1 MEESDKK
8 LENQMPPENG
18 EVSEPEL
25 TESPVAGISE
35 FELAKLQRDFENI
48 QKEVLYQRAEFD
60 NTKKRM
66 AKEQETAI
74 KYANEKLIRELLTVV
89 DLFERGLGH
98 GKQVASK
105 PGAESDTVNFYSG
118 IEMTH
123 RELVQLLGRFGVE
136 LIGQVGEKFDPNRHE
151 AISQVEGPDYSED
164 TVAQVFQKGC
174 LLHGR
179 LLTPAKVAVGK
190 AAN

>member
-1 MEESDKK
+1 MTMEESDKK
-8 LENQMPPENG
+8 MEENLNPEGTESAEPTELETARLKKDLENM
-18 EVSEPEL
+18 
-25 TESPVAGISE
+25 A
-35 FELAKLQRDFENI
+35 
-48 QKEVLYQRAEFD
+48 KEVLYQRAEFD

-74 KYANEKLIRELLTVV
+74 KYANEKVMRELITIL
-89 DLFERGLGH
+89 DLFERGLAH
-98 GKQVASK
+98 GKQIASK
-105 PGAESDTVNFYSG
+105 PGADSEAVNFYNG

-151 AISQVEGPDYSED
+151 AISQLEGPDFSED
-164 TVAQVFQKGC
+164 QVAQVFQKGC
-174 LLHGR
+174 VLHGR

-190 AAN
+190 PLTEN

>member
-8 LENQMPPENG
+8 MEENLNPENG
-18 EVSEPEL
+18 EAQ
-25 TESPVAGISE
+25 ESTPVEGGTE
-35 FELAKLQRDFENI
+35 FEIAKLKRDFEAM
-48 QKEVLYQRAEFD
+48 QKEVLYQRAEFE

-66 AKEQETAI
+66 AKDQETAI
-74 KYANEKLIRELLTVV
+74 KYANEKVIRELITVV
-89 DLFERGLGH
+89 DLFERGLAH
-98 GKQVASK
+98 GKQVAGK
-105 PGAESDTVNFYSG
+105 PNAETETVNFYNG
-118 IEMTH
+118 VEMTH

-151 AISQVEGPDYSED
+151 AISQLEGPEFSED
-164 TVAQVFQKGC
+164 KVAQVFQKGC

-179 LLTPAKVAVGK
+179 LISPARVAVGK

>member
-8 LENQMPPENG
+8 LDENLKPENG
-18 EVSEPEL
+18 EVLEPE
-25 TESPVAGISE
+25 TTPEAGGSE
-35 FELAKLQRDFENI
+35 FEIAKLKRDFEAM

-66 AKEQETAI
+66 AKDQETAI

-89 DLFERGLGH
+89 DLFERGLAH
-98 GKQVASK
+98 GKQVAGK
-105 PGAESDTVNFYSG
+105 PGAETDVVNFYNG

-123 RELVQLLGRFGVE
+123 RELVQLLARFGVE

-151 AISQVEGPDYSED
+151 AITQLEGPDFSED
-164 TVAQVFQKGC
+164 KVAQVFQKGC

-179 LLTPAKVAVGK
+179 LIMPAKVAVGM
-190 AAN
+190 ASN